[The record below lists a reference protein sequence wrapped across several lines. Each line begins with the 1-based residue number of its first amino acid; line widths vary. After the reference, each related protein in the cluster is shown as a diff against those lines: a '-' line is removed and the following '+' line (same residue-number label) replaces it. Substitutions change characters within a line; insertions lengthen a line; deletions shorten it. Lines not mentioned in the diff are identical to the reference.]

1 MQGLESKSP
10 QYNLTRDSALIVRLK
25 PTNLDNILWTGYIIK
40 SYYYIK
46 HTTSYFIDGSWYSTY
61 F

>member
-25 PTNLDNILWTGYIIK
+25 PTNLDNIFYGHSISFSIIVVVQP
-40 SYYYIK
+40 SLLIK
-46 HTTSYFIDGSWYSTY
+46 
-61 F
+61 

>member
-25 PTNLDNILWTGYIIK
+25 PTNLDNIFMDRL
-40 SYYYIK
+40 
-46 HTTSYFIDGSWYSTY
+46 HH
-61 F
+61 

>member
-25 PTNLDNILWTGYIIK
+25 PTNLDNIFYGHCVAFCIMLVVQPTVPVN
-40 SYYYIK
+40 
-46 HTTSYFIDGSWYSTY
+46 
-61 F
+61 

>member
-25 PTNLDNILWTGYIIK
+25 PTNLDNIFYGQVTGLENTVILK
-40 SYYYIK
+40 
-46 HTTSYFIDGSWYSTY
+46 TSLPTL
-61 F
+61 